1 MSYYLAMGLTREPF
15 SNSPDPD
22 MLYRSRTH
30 LECLQHMEIGVRLRR
45 GLNVVLGAVG
55 AGKTTLARELTRV
68 LGADGDIEAYL
79 LDDPACS
86 STTDLL
92 LSILTLFGLDAASMW
107 RDPMILKEVVKAE
120 LARRSGEQGRT
131 VALIIDEGQKI
142 TPDCLELLRELLNF
156 ETATH
161 KLLQI
166 VIFAQSEFEET
177 LAARPNLDDRVNY
190 RYRLECLSRDE
201 TRRMIETRL
210 AHCAPEGEAPA
221 VFTPAALRR
230 IHRRTGGHPR
240 KIVRLCHLSMLLAV
254 GFGKPRVSWWLVGRA
269 EREAAGGRSLLSR
282 LPGLPRLPRLAVAGA
297 ACAGLVLAFSLAG
310 PGLSGLSDL
319 SDLSRVAKDAVSRLD
334 TLLAAPTPPAAPTSS
349 PASQAQALYAP
360 ELAGVVAAEQ
370 QAPARV
376 EAAAGPAAEVAAAP
390 AVSAPVAPR
399 AASVVHVP
407 PAHPTALE
415 GLGASL
421 ALSAAALPAEPTVA
435 SRADAGRIGRAVA
448 VETAA
453 PATAAVVKTNTAAA
467 PETLG
472 QSVVRPGWAATRLAA
487 RVYGNGGRSVMAQLA
502 KANPGVDLQRLRA
515 GDAVVFPAI
524 AAEPMP
530 EGACM
535 VRVTSFDSLDKGI
548 AFIAR
553 HSGTDPALAL
563 YCVNVPDVGL
573 RFDVVAAALYANR
586 ISAETALAELPGDL
600 ASRAEI
606 VDRYPSGSTA
616 YTDLGPWN
624 GRRSNPKLAGPTR
637 AHGRQVAD
645 SETAVREAR
654 P

>member
-55 AGKTTLARELTRV
+55 AGKTTLARELARV

-79 LDDPACS
+79 LDDPACA
-86 STTDLL
+86 STTDFL
-92 LSILTLFGLDAASMW
+92 LSILALFGLDAASMW
-107 RDPMILKEVVKAE
+107 RDPLILKEVAKAE

-190 RYRLECLSRDE
+190 RYRLECLNRAE

-210 AHCAPEGEAPA
+210 AHCVPEGETPD

-254 GFGKPRVSWWLVGRA
+254 GFGNPRVSWWLVGRA
-269 EREAAGGRSLLSR
+269 EREGAGGRPLLS
-282 LPGLPRLPRLAVAGA
+282 RLPRLAVAGA
-297 ACAGLVLAFSLAG
+297 ACAGLALAFSLAG
-310 PGLSGLSDL
+310 PGLPGLPAL
-319 SDLSRVAKDAVSRLD
+319 SHVAKDALSRLD
-334 TLLAAPTPPAAPTSS
+334 TLLVAPTQPAGSPS
-349 PASQAQALYAP
+349 PASPQAQGQAQALYAP

-370 QAPARV
+370 QAPARL
-376 EAAAGPAAEVAAAP
+376 EAAASPIAEVAAVP
-390 AVSAPVAPR
+390 AVSAPSVPR

-407 PAHPTALE
+407 PANPTALE
-415 GLGASL
+415 GLGAAL
-421 ALSAAALPAEPTVA
+421 ALSAAALPAEPA
-435 SRADAGRIGRAVA
+435 AAGAAEAGRIGRAVA

-453 PATAAVVKTNTAAA
+453 PAKTGAVKTSAATAAA

-472 QSVVRPGWAATRLAA
+472 QSVVRSGWAVTRQAA
-487 RVYGNGGRSVMAQLA
+487 RIYGNGGRAVMTRLA
-502 KANPGVDLQRLRA
+502 KANPGVNFDRVRA
-515 GDAVVFPAI
+515 GDTLVFPAI
-524 AAEPMP
+524 PAAPLE
-530 EGACM
+530 EGHCLVKVAA
-535 VRVTSFDSLDKGI
+535 VASLDEGF
-548 AFIAR
+548 AYLGR
-553 HSGTDPALAL
+553 HAGADMNLSMYCTYTPGT
-563 YCVNVPDVGL
+563 GL
-573 RFDVVAAALYANR
+573 RYDIVLGSLFADRA
-586 ISAETALAELPGDL
+586 SAEAALAELPREL
-600 ASRAEI
+600 ASRAAI
-606 VDRYPSGSTA
+606 VAGYGPDVVA
-616 YTDLGPWN
+616 FTDLGPWP
-624 GRRSNPKLAGPTR
+624 GLRGGPKMAGPAGGGQDKNQR
-637 AHGRQVAD
+637 MVV
-645 SETAVREAR
+645 SEAAR

>member
-120 LARRSGEQGRT
+120 LARRSGDKGRT

-190 RYRLECLSRDE
+190 RYRLECLNRAE
-201 TRRMIETRL
+201 TARMIETRL
-210 AHCAPEGEAPA
+210 ARCAPEGETPD

-254 GFGKPRVSWWLVGRA
+254 GFGKARVSWWLVGRA

-282 LPGLPRLPRLAVAGA
+282 LPRWPRAPRLAVAGA
-297 ACAGLVLAFSLAG
+297 ACAGLVLAFSLAA
-310 PGLSGLSDL
+310 PGLSGLPGL
-319 SDLSRVAKDAVSRLD
+319 PDLSRLAQDAVSRLD
-334 TLLAAPTPPAAPTSS
+334 ALLAAPTPSAAPSS
-349 PASQAQALYAP
+349 PSAPQAQALYAP
-360 ELAGVVAAEQ
+360 ELAGVVSAEPQ
-370 QAPARV
+370 VPARP
-376 EAAAGPAAEVAAAP
+376 EKPASPAADVAAAP
-390 AVSAPVAPR
+390 AVSAPLAPR
-399 AASVVHVP
+399 AASVVHAL
-407 PAHPTALE
+407 PANPTAME

-421 ALSAAALPAEPTVA
+421 ALSAAALPAEPAAAETA
-435 SRADAGRIGRAVA
+435 RIGRAVA
-448 VETAA
+448 AETAA
-453 PATAAVVKTNTAAA
+453 PATAAVVKASAVAPAA

-472 QSVVRPGWAATRLAA
+472 QSVVRSGWAVTRQAA
-487 RVYGNGGRSVMAQLA
+487 RLYGNGGRAVMARLA
-502 KANPGVDLQRLRA
+502 KANPGVNFDRVRA
-515 GDAVVFPAI
+515 GDTLVFPAI
-524 AAEPMP
+524 AAAPLEA
-530 EGACM
+530 GQCL
-535 VRVTSFDSLDKGI
+535 VRVASVASLDEGF
-548 AFIAR
+548 AYLGR
-553 HSGTDPALAL
+553 HAGAETNLSMYCTFSPAT
-563 YCVNVPDVGL
+563 GL
-573 RFDVVAAALYANR
+573 RYDIVLGSLFADRA
-586 ISAETALAELPGDL
+586 SAEAALAELPREL
-600 ASRAEI
+600 ASRAAI
-606 VDRYPSGSTA
+606 VPGYGPDA
-616 YTDLGPWN
+616 VAFTDLGPWP
-624 GRRSNPKLAGPTR
+624 GLRGGPKMAGPAGGSQDTKQR
-637 AHGRQVAD
+637 MVV
-645 SETAVREAR
+645 SEAAR